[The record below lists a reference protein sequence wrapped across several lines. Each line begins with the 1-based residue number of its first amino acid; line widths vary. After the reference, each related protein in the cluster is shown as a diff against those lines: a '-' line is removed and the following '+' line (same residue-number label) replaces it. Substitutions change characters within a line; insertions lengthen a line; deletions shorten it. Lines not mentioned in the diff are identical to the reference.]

1 MGRYILRRLA
11 ISVPVLIG
19 ITLFTYLIINLA
31 PGDPVSAM
39 INPELE
45 ALLGPEYVEE
55 QRERL
60 GLNDPLPV
68 RYGIWLGQLARGN
81 FGYSL
86 SDRQPVSQ
94 KILARVWPT
103 VKLMM
108 AVQLLALVVAIPLG
122 ILSALRQYTFIDY
135 IATLFAFGAVSI
147 PNFFLALGA
156 IYIFAV
162 QLGWLP
168 TSGMF
173 TIGREGELLDS
184 LRYLILPASVLGL
197 SQAAPLI
204 RYVRSS
210 MLEVV
215 RQDYVRVAYAKGLQS
230 RVVIYRHA
238 LRNAL
243 IPMVTI
249 ITLQLPVLFS
259 GTIIIEQIFSWPGMG
274 ALAITAVLARDY
286 PLIMAITLI
295 SGTLVVLSNLLADVI
310 YVLVDP
316 RIKYT

>member
-11 ISVPVLIG
+11 ISVPVLLG
-19 ITLFTYLIINLA
+19 ITMFTYLIINLA
-31 PGDPVSAM
+31 PGDPVSAL

-45 ALLGPEYVEE
+45 ALLGPDYVEQ

-60 GLNDPLPV
+60 GLNQPLPI
-68 RYGIWLGQLARGN
+68 RYGIWLGELARGN
-81 FGYSL
+81 LGYSL

-103 VKLMM
+103 VKLML
-108 AVQLLALVVAIPLG
+108 AVQGLALLIAVPVG

-135 IATLFAFGAVSI
+135 FATVFSFGAVSI

-162 QLGWLP
+162 QLRWLP
-168 TSGMF
+168 TSGMY
-173 TIGREGELLDS
+173 TIGREGELLDA
-184 LRYLILPASVLGL
+184 LRYLILPATVLGL

-210 MLEVV
+210 MLEVI
-215 RQDYVRVAYAKGLQS
+215 RQDYVRVAHAKGLHG

-295 SGTLVVLSNLLADVI
+295 SGALVVLSNLLADVI